1 MKYLYSGRSDSLR
14 WDHRGLKML
23 LFRAYYTFCRSSSRV
38 AFPRKVFV
46 RTNNSLLYP
55 LFRAV
60 VAILLIFV
68 RIPAIALAQD
78 TLRLTLEEAI
88 ERGLAYSPA
97 LRNQQLAIDLADG
110 ALDKLKAR
118 KAPVVGAGADLRTN
132 IVLPVTI
139 IPGAAFS
146 NQGQNEG
153 DRKIRFGT
161 TFNISGAVEVNY
173 ALLDP
178 TLGADRQV
186 AEAERTLQGT
196 LFEAQRQQQ
205 KLIIAEAWY
214 NVFLQQESARLADEK
229 LRRAKVLQE
238 INQIRETA
246 GTALPADLLRNQLDV
261 DNAAAA
267 FEQTL
272 NQLVLSRQT
281 LAYRLGLPLNTTIGV
296 ADIPAPDMSLP
307 EQVTP
312 TTAQRWEIVEQQQ
325 RMALAE
331 LEVRQIEDRY
341 KPGLDLYGNAAVQHL
356 SNDFAVWN
364 NWFPLVY
371 AGVQTK
377 IPVFDGQLK
386 RREQEIARI
395 QGLIARQNLER
406 WQSDIAYE
414 TATAKTAMQNAVVQW
429 KTAQGNLATA
439 TRLFELEKARYA
451 GGKLLYSALVDAEYS
466 LREAENN
473 ALTAWY
479 DYLLAKVRWERATG
493 RL

>member
-1 MKYLYSGRSDSLR
+1 MKYLYSGIAEPSQWGYCKVKEAFLLLYRTFYGPHGRTIFFQKAFGQNMLSMYI
-14 WDHRGLKML
+14 GAIML
-23 LFRAYYTFCRSSSRV
+23 LISVSV
-38 AFPRKVFV
+38 PVGAF
-46 RTNNSLLYP
+46 
-55 LFRAV
+55 
-60 VAILLIFV
+60 
-68 RIPAIALAQD
+68 AQD
-78 TLRLTLEEAI
+78 TLRLTLGEAV

-110 ALDKLKAR
+110 ELDKLKAR
-118 KAPVVGAGADLRTN
+118 KAPVVGAAADLRTN
-132 IVLPVTI
+132 MVLPVTI
-139 IPGAAFS
+139 IPGSAFS

-161 TFNISGAVEVNY
+161 TFNISGAIEVNY
-173 ALLDP
+173 PLLDP
-178 TLGADRQV
+178 TLVADRQI
-186 AEAERTLQGT
+186 AEAGRALQGT

-214 NVFLQQESARLADEK
+214 NVFLQQERARLAGEK
-229 LRRAKVLQE
+229 LTRAKVLQE
-238 INQIRETA
+238 INKAREVA
-246 GTALPADLLRNQLDV
+246 GTALPVDLLRNQLDV

-267 FEQTL
+267 FEQAV

-281 LAYRLGLPLNTTIGV
+281 LAYRLGLPLNATIGV
-296 ADIPAPDMSLP
+296 ADIPTPEYTPLP
-307 EQVTP
+307 EEVMP
-312 TTAQRWEIVEQQQ
+312 TAQRWEIVEQQQ

-331 LEVRQIEDRY
+331 LEVQQIEDRY
-341 KPGLDLYGNAAVQHL
+341 KPSLGLYGNAAVQHL
-356 SNDFAVWN
+356 SNDFAVWG

-371 AGVQTK
+371 TGLQTK

-395 QGLIARQNLER
+395 QGLVARQNLER
-406 WQSDIAYE
+406 WQGDIAYE
-414 TATAKTAMQNAVVQW
+414 TATAKTAMQNAIVQW

-439 TRLFELEKARYA
+439 SRLFELEKARYA

-473 ALTAWY
+473 VLSAWY
-479 DYLLAKVRWERATG
+479 DYLLAKVRWERAAG